1 MRALNFLAL
10 GLLFSIG
17 LGISGM
23 TQPGKVL
30 AFLDVTGAWDPALMF
45 VMGGAVAITFIGY
58 RWVLRRPMPVLADA
72 FQIPTRRDIDGR
84 LILGALM
91 FGVGW
96 GMAGFCTGPALA
108 ALGSGSVEVMV
119 FAGAMFAGFWL
130 QKKVS

>member
-23 TQPGKVL
+23 TQPEKVL

-96 GMAGFCTGPALA
+96 GMAGFCPGPALT
-108 ALGSGSVEVMV
+108 ALGSGSVEVTV